1 VAIREVKTEIS
12 PSSMIALDEEWAI
25 RRNYE
30 TRTGDPVRASS
41 SDGRDSGG
49 PDAAGNCS
57 SQIPREEHRSEIE
70 YHNSSLEPADAD
82 QTQWL
87 RPTGNRDR
95 QPDNLPRGQTPVD
108 KDGNMVGTGDFRTQT
123 KQAFENVKAALAAAG
138 VGFDQVVRINYYV
151 LDMGNAPVL
160 REIRNTYLGSAIP
173 ASTLVEVK
181 RLAREEYMIEIE
193 ATAVGAK

>member
-1 VAIREVKTEIS
+1 MKQGLAILFALVAVMAGTVAAQTQQATARAKS
-12 PSSMIALDEEWAI
+12 PERNIEAKSNTTI
-25 RRNYE
+25 RRLNPLTLTKPNGYAQL
-30 TRTGDPVRASS
+30 VIA
-41 SDGRDSGG
+41 
-49 PDAAGNCS
+49 
-57 SQIPREEHRSEIE
+57 
-70 YHNSSLEPADAD
+70 
-82 QTQWL
+82 
-87 RPTGNRDR
+87 TGNRTIY
-95 QPDNLPRGQTPVD
+95 LAGQTPVD